1 MKPHLPK
8 LKGYSH
14 TWQTTLMV
22 MSVVMV
28 SVVLSLWFFWR
39 SLYLPEL
46 QNHANYLANQLLML
60 DKASRDFDQQP
71 AMKAWVINAAHINLI
86 TDPKD

>member
-22 MSVVMV
+22 MLMVLV
-28 SVVLSLWFFWR
+28 SVALSLWFFWR
-39 SLYLPEL
+39 SLY
-46 QNHANYLANQLLML
+46 
-60 DKASRDFDQQP
+60 
-71 AMKAWVINAAHINLI
+71 
-86 TDPKD
+86 